1 MNSGVIWAEAA
12 ACLANPGAAPAALKH
27 FDARMRRGPKQF
39 SWFIYRITNPI
50 MRDFFMDPK
59 NVFRVKEALLSVLV
73 GDIFGRT
80 PIWRSIWIF
89 KARYYFANVL
99 QPRRAFMA
107 WKERRSNIR
116 KVDDPAVYN
125 A

>member
-1 MNSGVIWAEAA
+1 M
-12 ACLANPGAAPAALKH
+12 
-27 FDARMRRGPKQF
+27 
-39 SWFIYRITNPI
+39 
-50 MRDFFMDPK
+50 
-59 NVFRVKEALLSVLV
+59 KEALLSVLV

-89 KARYYFANVL
+89 KARYYFANVF

-116 KVDDPAVYN
+116 KVDDSAVYN